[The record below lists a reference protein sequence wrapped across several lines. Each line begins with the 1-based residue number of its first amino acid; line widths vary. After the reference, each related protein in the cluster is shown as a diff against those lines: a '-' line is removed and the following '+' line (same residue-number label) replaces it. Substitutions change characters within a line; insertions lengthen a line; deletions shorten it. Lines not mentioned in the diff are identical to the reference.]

1 VAVFVHPDDER
12 FAGLVGQQVTVPL
25 FNRQVQLLADPDAD
39 PEKGTGAV
47 MCCTFGDT
55 ADVTWWYT
63 HDLDLVETIGRD
75 GRMTAEAGEIAGLPV
90 AEARAR
96 IKEILREKGLL
107 LGSEPTSQTIRVH
120 ERCDTPV
127 EYIVA
132 NQWFVKVLEFKEPF
146 LEAGEQVTWYPAHMG
161 ARYRQ
166 WVENLNWDWCI
177 SRQRFY
183 GVTFPVWYCADCGET
198 ILASEESLPIDPTD
212 QQPDQPCNCGST
224 NFIPDTDVMDTW
236 ATSSL
241 TPQVVGQWLGRSGF
255 DDQPFQPLTL
265 RPQAQEIIRTW
276 AFYSIVKAY
285 HHFGKLP
292 WTKAAISGWGLA
304 GEGMAKISKSRGG
317 GPMAP
322 MEMIEQYSADAVRY
336 WAASTGFGRDSIISE
351 QKIQAG
357 AKLVNKLWNV
367 ARFSGRFLTNYQ
379 LPNTNPQ
386 LSLADRWILS
396 RIQQLIGRVTN
407 LLDNYD

>member
-1 VAVFVHPDDER
+1 
-12 FAGLVGQQVTVPL
+12 
-25 FNRQVQLLADPDAD
+25 
-39 PEKGTGAV
+39 
-47 MCCTFGDT
+47 
-55 ADVTWWYT
+55 
-63 HDLDLVETIGRD
+63 
-75 GRMTAEAGEIAGLPV
+75 
-90 AEARAR
+90 
-96 IKEILREKGLL
+96 
-107 LGSEPTSQTIRVH
+107 
-120 ERCDTPV
+120 
-127 EYIVA
+127 
-132 NQWFVKVLEFKEPF
+132 
-146 LEAGEQVTWYPAHMG
+146 
-161 ARYRQ
+161 
-166 WVENLNWDWCI
+166 
-177 SRQRFY
+177 
-183 GVTFPVWYCADCGET
+183 
-198 ILASEESLPIDPTD
+198 
-212 QQPDQPCNCGST
+212 
-224 NFIPDTDVMDTW
+224 
-236 ATSSL
+236 
-241 TPQVVGQWLGRSGF
+241 VVGQWLGRSGF

-379 LPNTNPQ
+379 LPITNPQ

-396 RIQQLIGRVTN
+396 RMQQLIGRVTN
-407 LLDNYD
+407 LLDNYDYATAKSEI